1 MLQLIRN
8 SQLQTP
14 LIIGIVMQLSQQLS
28 GINAIFYY
36 STNIFTIAGLGDDI
50 AKYSTIGV
58 GVVMVVMSLISMMLM
73 DRTGRRTLHLYGLGG
88 MFITSMFLTIF
99 LLFGFLYTWMSYMS
113 VMSTL
118 IYVVFFAIGPGS
130 IPWMITAELFSQ
142 GPRPAA
148 ISIAAMVNWFT
159 NFVVGLA
166 FPIMIQFRDKAMDKY
181 AFLPF
186 TGFLAIFW
194 IFTYFKVPETKNR
207 TFEEISA
214 LFRKDGSDNLIPIE
228 DVLTGPNGSG
238 MAPQYAGKSDQSQQ
252 MAGVPGTGGGLGS
265 HNSSCGDIY
274 SHKSSSGDLIF
285 ADERTLEKCKDQIE
299 SLEKKDSVK

>member
-1 MLQLIRN
+1 M
-8 SQLQTP
+8 
-14 LIIGIVMQLSQQLS
+14 
-28 GINAIFYY
+28 
-36 STNIFTIAGLGDDI
+36 

-58 GVVMVVMSLISMMLM
+58 GIVMVAMTLVSIMLM

-99 LLFGFLYTWMSYMS
+99 LLFGFIYKSMAYLS
-113 VMSTL
+113 VFSTL

-148 ISIAAMVNWFT
+148 MSIAVLVNWFT

-166 FPIMIQFRDKAMDKY
+166 FPLMTTYNQNAIEKY
-181 AFLPF
+181 SFLPF
-186 TGFLAIFW
+186 TVFLAIFW

-214 LFRKDGSDNLIPIE
+214 LFRKDDFIAID
-228 DVLTGPNGSG
+228 DV
-238 MAPQYAGKSDQSQQ
+238 QF
-252 MAGVPGTGGGLGS
+252 
-265 HNSSCGDIY
+265 
-274 SHKSSSGDLIF
+274 SHKSSSGDMFSHKSSSGDIIF
-285 ADERTLEKCKDQIE
+285 DDKTLESCKQTNYNTIPG
-299 SLEKKDSVK
+299 SSSSQL